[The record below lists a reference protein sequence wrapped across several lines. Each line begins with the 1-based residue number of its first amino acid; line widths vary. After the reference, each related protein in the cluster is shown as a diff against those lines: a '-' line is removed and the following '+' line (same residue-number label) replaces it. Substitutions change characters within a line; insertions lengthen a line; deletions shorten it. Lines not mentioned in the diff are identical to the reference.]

1 MKERTK
7 MWFFNNKKEEEKK
20 YLSDKEIQ
28 LGIARGILDG
38 NFYLGLRSE
47 NFGFLNLD
55 IIIKIRDYLY
65 YNKFIF
71 VDVELFAKPWGGLK
85 TMWDNRYFVIPDHP
99 YLNYNFGGTDLYVFR
114 HLVKNNNKSINNK
127 VELYY
132 DLFSENAKNTLRHLR
147 GFDSFED
154 FELYITEIFDNH
166 NKMVEEKRISAEK
179 LEKFKNKLYGEN

>member
-1 MKERTK
+1 

-28 LGIARGILDG
+28 LEIARGILDG

-47 NFGFLNLD
+47 KFDCLNLD
-55 IIIKIRDYLY
+55 IRIKISNYLCD
-65 YNKFIF
+65 NELNI

-85 TMWDNRYFVIPDHP
+85 TMWDNRYFYIPDHP
-99 YLNYNFGGTDLYVFR
+99 YRDYNFGGTDLYVFR

-154 FELYITEIFDNH
+154 FGLYITEIFDNH
-166 NKMVEEKRISAEK
+166 NKMVEEKRISDEK
-179 LEKFKNKLYGEN
+179 LEKFKNKLYGDN